1 MVRIAK
7 KLACRS
13 DHEHYRHGALVL
25 KGGNI
30 IARGYNKGVKHA
42 EVAALEKLDPEAR
55 KGCTVISIRVTK
67 GGKLAMAKPCC
78 KCEAYMREHGV
89 HAVEW
94 SDEYE
99 NMHKE
104 RLS

>member
-1 MVRIAK
+1 MVRVAK
-7 KLACRS
+7 KLAFKS
-13 DHEHYRHGALVL
+13 DHEHFKHSALVL

-30 IARGYNKGVKHA
+30 ISSAYNKGVKHA
-42 EVAALEKLDPEAR
+42 EQYALEKLPPEAR

-67 GGKLAMAKPCC
+67 GGKLAMAKPCK

-94 SDEYE
+94 SDEFE
-99 NMHKE
+99 VMHKE
-104 RLS
+104 RL